1 MGRCDGSTP
10 LLGAAMSMQQ
20 RIEIALELHF
30 SHIQALSAPPRLM
43 SAMRHAVFPGGA
55 RIRPQLCLAVA
66 KACGDDTPALSD
78 AAAVA
83 IELMHCASLVHDD
96 MPCFDDADTRR
107 GQITVHKLYG
117 EPLALLTGDGLIVMA
132 YQVMVR
138 AGRLHPARLADLIST
153 ISDGVGAPDGIVAGQ
168 AWECE
173 TKVAL
178 SQYQRA
184 KTGALFVAATCA
196 GAQAAGVDP
205 APWRALGEAL
215 GEAYQVADDIRDVM
229 GQAEILGKPVGQD
242 AEHGRPSAAADLG
255 LAGALAYFQKLMDA
269 AVNSVPACA
278 NRQAMQQL
286 VRLESERLVPQSA
299 YEQIQRHVAVSK
311 HRANA

>member
-1 MGRCDGSTP
+1 
-10 LLGAAMSMQQ
+10 
-20 RIEIALELHF
+20 
-30 SHIQALSAPPRLM
+30 
-43 SAMRHAVFPGGA
+43 
-55 RIRPQLCLAVA
+55 LAVA
-66 KACGDDTPALSD
+66 KACGDDAPALSD

-132 YQVMVR
+132 YQVMSR
-138 AGRLHPARLADLIST
+138 SGRLHPARLADLIST

-229 GQAEILGKPVGQD
+229 GQAEALGKPVGQD
-242 AEHGRPSAAADLG
+242 AQHGRPSAAADLG
-255 LAGALAYFQKLMDA
+255 LAGALAYFQKLMNA
-269 AVNSVPACA
+269 AANAVPACA

-299 YEQIQRHVAVSK
+299 YEQIQRHVAVAE